1 MNWGQLRSG
10 VALGMIGAITA
21 GQSVA
26 LPQRSRDSLPWTK
39 LGLAITCP
47 ASVRR
52 VAQQAPDRRSFPARG
67 LCPGGSLTL
76 VQHAGNRVDAETLLC
91 VPHRS
96 SVPPCNARY
105 RGRGLTRPRRRKRPE
120 VGLTQ
125 VLEQNVAGLG
135 CSLPNTHPERHL
147 PERAGRSP
155 GRVLKHGSVRRTY
168 LSVLILAGNSTYAI
182 LLTTTD

>member
-1 MNWGQLRSG
+1 MHPILKEAIRLCEAGSCPDILISDAIMQNMTALSLANRLPEMLPKMAFLVMSG
-10 VALGMIGAITA
+10 
-21 GQSVA
+21 
-26 LPQRSRDSLPWTK
+26 WEK
-39 LGLAITCP
+39 
-47 ASVRR
+47 
-52 VAQQAPDRRSFPARG
+52 
-67 LCPGGSLTL
+67 
-76 VQHAGNRVDAETLLC
+76 ETLLARKAINDGDHLLAK
-91 VPHRS
+91 PFTHRS